1 MKKLNKV
8 VTVAGL
14 ALGAAL
20 LTAAT
25 APQSAFA
32 HGDKPHHKGKTHKDQ
47 HVTVTVDGMGYH
59 PATIN
64 VKAGQEVHLMF
75 VSKGGG
81 CANEV
86 RIPALKKSIDLKPG
100 QKKEVVF
107 TPKKG
112 QIIGF
117 ACSMKMYKGKVVAK

>member
-1 MKKLNKV
+1 MKKLNV
-8 VTVAGL
+8 VAGL
-14 ALGAAL
+14 ALGAGL
-20 LTAAT
+20 WAAT
-25 APQSAFA
+25 VAPQNVLA
-32 HGDKPHHKGKTHKDQ
+32 HDTKGKTHKDQ
-47 HVTVTVDGMGYH
+47 HVTVTVDSAGYH

-117 ACSMKMYKGKVVAK
+117 ACSMKMYTGTVVAK

>member
-1 MKKLNKV
+1 M
-8 VTVAGL
+8 AGL
-14 ALGAAL
+14 ALGAGVLAV
-20 LTAAT
+20 
-25 APQSAFA
+25 APQAVLA
-32 HGDKPHHKGKTHKDQ
+32 HGKDKLVQ
-47 HVTVTVDGMGYH
+47 NVTVTVDGSGYH
-59 PATIN
+59 PAALN
-64 VKAGQEVHLMF
+64 LKAGKPVHLTF

-81 CANEV
+81 CANAIS
-86 RIPALKKSIDLKPG
+86 IPALKKTLSLKPG

>member
-1 MKKLNKV
+1 MKRFNTV
-8 VTVAGL
+8 VGL
-14 ALGAAL
+14 TLGVGL
-20 LTAAT
+20 LTAGSMSQT
-25 APQSAFA
+25 AFA
-32 HGDKPHHKGKTHKDQ
+32 HGDKGHHKSKQHKDQ
-47 HVTVTVDGMGYH
+47 HVTVRVDGKGYH

-100 QKKEVVF
+100 QKKEVIF

>member
-1 MKKLNKV
+1 MKKLNV
-8 VTVAGL
+8 MAGL
-14 ALGAAL
+14 ALGAGL
-20 LTAAT
+20 WAAT
-25 APQSAFA
+25 VAPQSVFA
-32 HGDKPHHKGKTHKDQ
+32 HGTKGKAHKDQ
-47 HVTVTVDGMGYH
+47 HVTVTVDSKGYH

-81 CANEV
+81 CANGIS
-86 RIPALKKSIDLKPG
+86 IPALKKTLSLKPG